1 MHVKPGGRYLAGVP
15 WETPRGI
22 PMVFQ
27 TMSGLTAS
35 GLFQA
40 WITTALNL
48 FSNATESINQNFE
61 NDLEEFLRNLE
72 ELE

>member
-1 MHVKPGGRYLAGVP
+1 
-15 WETPRGI
+15 
-22 PMVFQ
+22 MVFQ

-40 WITTALNL
+40 WITTALYL